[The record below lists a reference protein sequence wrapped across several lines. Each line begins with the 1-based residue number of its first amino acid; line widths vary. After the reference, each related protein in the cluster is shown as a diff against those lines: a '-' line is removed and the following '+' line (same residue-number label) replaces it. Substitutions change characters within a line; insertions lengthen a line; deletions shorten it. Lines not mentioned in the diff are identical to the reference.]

1 MFLFLAVT
9 PPVQAAVNAVAIAVP
24 IAVVVG
30 IIFIVVI
37 VIVLL
42 VYVVHYQRSSQS
54 MSVSDKPLPV
64 RNNSYVP
71 AESTVTTIDSGV
83 KTKRDSMLEE
93 VELPDHYTEDFG
105 RNSEDRCI

>member
-9 PPVQAAVNAVAIAVP
+9 PSDPASVNAVAIAIP
-24 IAVVVG
+24 IAVVVV
-30 IIFIVVI
+30 IFIVVI

-71 AESTVTTIDSGV
+71 AESTVTTIESGV